1 MKGHIMACKKL
12 VTFDFVDGSYIV
24 KMSKQSQTKNV
35 VFNNS
40 KIVYRNE
47 MNSIRFPNFSAMDFN
62 LFFTICY
69 FGIKQNKNKRALK
82 KSVKIKF
89 DDLRIFMPQIKN
101 KKRFFDE
108 IAKFVKYKLNLI
120 GVNVFEYDEVLEENG
135 VLRKIDNGKRK
146 LKGAVFIKKY
156 VLDEENEELYLEFTS
171 YAYSLL
177 NEFGN
182 FMSFDMNEFCSFEN
196 KYTKTLFRLLKQ
208 YENSNTHTDEANPNI
223 KAITMTKDEFKKFMN
238 TPDNYETKDLERK
251 VIKPSIKEIKSKTSY
266 FNGSTHKSYSIQ
278 MIDYE
283 KIFEEYEKK
292 DNVIQRKR
300 QNVKGFKFIF
310 EKKI

>member
-1 MKGHIMACKKL
+1 R
-12 VTFDFVDGSYIV
+12 
-24 KMSKQSQTKNV
+24 QSQVENI
-35 VFNNS
+35 VFKNS

-69 FGIKQNKNKRALK
+69 FGIKQNNKR
-82 KSVKIKF
+82 KILRGFKIHF
-89 DDLRIFMPQIKN
+89 DDLRVFMPQIKN

-108 IAKFVKYKLNLI
+108 IAKFVRYKLNLI

-146 LKGAVFIKKY
+146 LKGAVFIKKFI
-156 VLDEENEELYLEFTS
+156 LDEEKEELYLEFTS

-208 YENSNTHTDEANPNI
+208 YENSNAYIDEKNPHI
-223 KAITMTKDEFKKFMN
+223 KAITMSKDEFIKFMD
-238 TPDNYETKDLERK
+238 TPSNYKMSHLDCFVLVPSLKELNGKSSSLKNLTYEKLYTWNNERK
-251 VIKPSIKEIKSKTSY
+251 KVT
-266 FNGSTHKSYSIQ
+266 
-278 MIDYE
+278 
-283 KIFEEYEKK
+283 
-292 DNVIQRKR
+292 
-300 QNVKGFKFIF
+300 GFQFIF
-310 EKKI
+310 EKKIVKD

>member
-1 MKGHIMACKKL
+1 MACKKL

-208 YENSNTHTDEANPNI
+208 YENSHTHTDKENPNVKII
-223 KAITMTKDEFKKFMN
+223 KMDKNEFIKFMN
-238 TPDNYETKDLERK
+238 TPSNYKMSHLDCFVLVPSLKELNGKSSSLKNLTYEKLYTWNNERK
-251 VIKPSIKEIKSKTSY
+251 KV
-266 FNGSTHKSYSIQ
+266 
-278 MIDYE
+278 M
-283 KIFEEYEKK
+283 
-292 DNVIQRKR
+292 
-300 QNVKGFKFIF
+300 GFQFVF
-310 EKKI
+310 EKKIIKD

>member
-1 MKGHIMACKKL
+1 MACQKL
-12 VTFDFVDGSYIV
+12 ITFDFVKGNYIM
-24 KMSKQSQTKNV
+24 KMSRQSQVENIFFK
-35 VFNNS
+35 NS

-69 FGIKQNKNKRALK
+69 FGIKQNNKR
-82 KSVKIKF
+82 KILRGFKIHF
-89 DDLRIFMPQIKN
+89 DDLRVFMPQIKN

-108 IAKFVKYKLNLI
+108 IAKFVRYKLNLI

-146 LKGAVFIKKY
+146 LKGAVFIKKFI
-156 VLDEENEELYLEFTS
+156 LDEEKEELYLEFTS

-223 KAITMTKDEFKKFMN
+223 KAITMTKDEFIKFMD
-238 TPDNYETKDLERK
+238 TPSNYKMSHLDCFVLVPSLKELNGKSSSLKNLTYEKLYTWNNERK
-251 VIKPSIKEIKSKTSY
+251 KVT
-266 FNGSTHKSYSIQ
+266 
-278 MIDYE
+278 
-283 KIFEEYEKK
+283 
-292 DNVIQRKR
+292 
-300 QNVKGFKFIF
+300 GFQFIF
-310 EKKI
+310 EKKIVKD

>member
-1 MKGHIMACKKL
+1 MACKKL

-182 FMSFDMNEFCSFEN
+182 FMSFDM
-196 KYTKTLFRLLKQ
+196 
-208 YENSNTHTDEANPNI
+208 
-223 KAITMTKDEFKKFMN
+223 
-238 TPDNYETKDLERK
+238 
-251 VIKPSIKEIKSKTSY
+251 
-266 FNGSTHKSYSIQ
+266 
-278 MIDYE
+278 
-283 KIFEEYEKK
+283 
-292 DNVIQRKR
+292 
-300 QNVKGFKFIF
+300 
-310 EKKI
+310 

>member
-1 MKGHIMACKKL
+1 GNYIM
-12 VTFDFVDGSYIV
+12 
-24 KMSKQSQTKNV
+24 KMSRQSQVENI
-35 VFNNS
+35 VFKNS

-69 FGIKQNKNKRALK
+69 FVIKQNNKR
-82 KSVKIKF
+82 KILRGFKIHF
-89 DDLRIFMPQIKN
+89 DDLRVFMPQIKN

-108 IAKFVKYKLNLI
+108 IAKFVRYKLNLI

-146 LKGAVFIKKY
+146 LKGAVFIKKFI
-156 VLDEENEELYLEFTS
+156 LDEEKEELYLEFTS

-208 YENSNTHTDEANPNI
+208 YENSNAYIDEKNPHI
-223 KAITMTKDEFKKFMN
+223 KAITMSKDEFIKFMD
-238 TPDNYETKDLERK
+238 TPSNYKMSHLDCFVLVPSLKELNGKSSSLKNLTYEKLYTWNNERK
-251 VIKPSIKEIKSKTSY
+251 KVT
-266 FNGSTHKSYSIQ
+266 
-278 MIDYE
+278 
-283 KIFEEYEKK
+283 
-292 DNVIQRKR
+292 
-300 QNVKGFKFIF
+300 GFQFIF
-310 EKKI
+310 EKKIVKD

>member
-1 MKGHIMACKKL
+1 MACQKL
-12 VTFDFVDGSYIV
+12 ITFDFVKGNYIM
-24 KMSKQSQTKNV
+24 KMSRQNQVENI
-35 VFNNS
+35 VFKNS

-69 FGIKQNKNKRALK
+69 FGIKQNNKR
-82 KSVKIKF
+82 KILRGFKIHF
-89 DDLRIFMPQIKN
+89 DDLRVFMPQIKN

-108 IAKFVKYKLNLI
+108 IAKFVRYKLNLI

-146 LKGAVFIKKY
+146 LKGAVFIKKFI
-156 VLDEENEELYLEFTS
+156 LDEEKEELYLEFTS

-208 YENSNTHTDEANPNI
+208 YENSNAYIDEKNPHI
-223 KAITMTKDEFKKFMN
+223 KAITMSKDEFIKFMD
-238 TPDNYETKDLERK
+238 TPSNYKMSHLDCFVLVPSLKELNGKSSSLKNLTYEKLYTWNNERK
-251 VIKPSIKEIKSKTSY
+251 KVT
-266 FNGSTHKSYSIQ
+266 
-278 MIDYE
+278 
-283 KIFEEYEKK
+283 
-292 DNVIQRKR
+292 
-300 QNVKGFKFIF
+300 GFQFIF
-310 EKKI
+310 EKKIVKD

>member
-1 MKGHIMACKKL
+1 M
-12 VTFDFVDGSYIV
+12 
-24 KMSKQSQTKNV
+24 KMSRQSQVENI
-35 VFNNS
+35 VFKNS

-69 FGIKQNKNKRALK
+69 FGIKQNNKR
-82 KSVKIKF
+82 KILRGFKIHF
-89 DDLRIFMPQIKN
+89 DDLRVFMPQIKN

-108 IAKFVKYKLNLI
+108 IAKYVRYKLNLI

-146 LKGAVFIKKY
+146 LKGAAFIKKFI
-156 VLDEENEELYLEFTS
+156 LDEEKEELYLEFTS

-208 YENSNTHTDEANPNI
+208 YENSNAYIDEKNPHI
-223 KAITMTKDEFKKFMN
+223 KAITMSKDEFIKFMD
-238 TPDNYETKDLERK
+238 TPSNYKMSHLDCFVLVPSLKELNGKSSSLKNLTYEKLYTWNNERK
-251 VIKPSIKEIKSKTSY
+251 KVT
-266 FNGSTHKSYSIQ
+266 
-278 MIDYE
+278 
-283 KIFEEYEKK
+283 
-292 DNVIQRKR
+292 
-300 QNVKGFKFIF
+300 GFQFIF
-310 EKKI
+310 EKKIVKD

>member
-1 MKGHIMACKKL
+1 MACKKL

-208 YENSNTHTDEANPNI
+208 YENSNAYIDEKNPHI
-223 KAITMTKDEFKKFMN
+223 KAITMSKDEFKKFMD
-238 TPDNYETKDLERK
+238 TPDNYESKDLERK